1 MRPLTDKQV
10 EEARRVI
17 ANQASTIPADGDIG
31 PSGAVKRV
39 GQLIGPDG
47 RPREIPHAS
56 GLGMTKQARKFWE
69 RGQR

>member
-31 PSGAVKRV
+31 PTGAVKRV
-39 GQLIGPDG
+39 GQLIDVTG
-47 RPREIPHAS
+47 RPREIPHAG
-56 GLGMTKQARKFWE
+56 GLGLTKQARKFWE
-69 RGQR
+69 KGR